1 MIIWIGGK
9 VLQANPRNKD
19 EEASATK
26 TKPNKNKNTK
36 FQNHDYYTNLFDCK
50 ESQLLYFDF
59 PSDSRN
65 NSKQNKNID
74 EIDGLTSYATM
85 TGVEQ

>member
-1 MIIWIGGK
+1 MRKQAPQKLNQIRTK
-9 VLQANPRNKD
+9 VQNF
-19 EEASATK
+19 K
-26 TKPNKNKNTK
+26 TTTTT
-36 FQNHDYYTNLFDCK
+36 QILFDCK